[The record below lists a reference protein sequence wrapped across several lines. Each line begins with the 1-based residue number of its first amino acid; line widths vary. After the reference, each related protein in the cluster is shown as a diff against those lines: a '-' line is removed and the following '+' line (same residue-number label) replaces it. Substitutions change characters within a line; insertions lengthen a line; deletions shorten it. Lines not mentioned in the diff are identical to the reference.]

1 MLKIMLLDNE
11 PVFADALKIILEAIP
26 KQRVVAVIN
35 SVNRVE
41 EDCMKHKP
49 DVIIMRDFLF
59 YEQNGFSA
67 AAKVKKSFPEI
78 KIILVISFPKE
89 ELIKKAQ
96 LSGADSCLLASDRAA
111 SFHTCLWETMK
122 GKRIFPKSDTKQA

>member
-11 PVFADALKIILEAIP
+11 PIFADALKIILESIP

-35 SVNRVE
+35 SVTRVE
-41 EDCMKHKP
+41 DDCMKYKP

-59 YEQNGFSA
+59 YKHNGFSA

-78 KIILVISFPKE
+78 KIIMVLSSAQE
-89 ELIKKAQ
+89 ELIQKAQ
-96 LSGADSCLLASDRAA
+96 LSGADSCLLSSDEPAC
-111 SFHTCLWETMK
+111 FHTCLWETMK
-122 GKRIFPKSDTKQA
+122 GRNVYPMRDE